1 LNIFLSYSWS
11 NKDIADELDQDWSQ
25 LGLTI
30 VRDIRDLKFKQNLKS
45 FMKGITK
52 TDYVITIISADY
64 LKSKNCM
71 FEALEL
77 MTDDKFKDKILP
89 IVINDAKI
97 YSTSFRIELIH
108 YWENQAKVLQDKIRE
123 IPTLSTTPNLLKELK
138 DIESIRNEIDEFIN
152 LISNQKYIS
161 WEDAKKTN
169 YADLFKYLGL
179 EHSEV
184 FEKAIS
190 ISKIVDRNK
199 RQIELEKAIIKNPEN
214 IALQTLKA
222 VLITKEGNYELGKEL
237 FSVLLERYPK
247 ENIFKFNLAVI
258 EDQYFHNR
266 KIAEKLYEDVVNN
279 SPNYTDAR
287 VNLALIWIESGRNY
301 DKARDHLQLSL
312 YSNPDTAK
320 ALYNLG
326 LLYSNHFEN
335 DTEAIKYLSWSIE
348 VNPNFQEAITLKALI
363 AYSQNSNLDTLISDL
378 KTAVKIDDSSYYP
391 QLVLGGQLH
400 KQVET
405 REEGMKYIETA
416 KSILEQK
423 IKSNGFD
430 NDSKIPLAFILK
442 NYYPK
447 DDRANTLFNE
457 GKVKR
462 KDMNKYEL

>member
-1 LNIFLSYSWS
+1 MNLFLSYSWS

-30 VRDIRDLKFKQNLKS
+30 VRDIRDLEFKQNLKS

-52 TDYVITIISADY
+52 TDYVIILISGDY

-77 MTDDKFKDKILP
+77 ITDDKFKDKVLP

-108 YWENQAKVLQDKIRE
+108 YWENQAKELQDKIRE
-123 IPTLSTTPNLLKELK
+123 IPTLSATPNLLKELK
-138 DIESIRNEIDEFIN
+138 EIESIRNEIDEFIN
-152 LISNQKYIS
+152 SISNQKYIS

-179 EHSEV
+179 EHSEI

-190 ISKIVDRNK
+190 IAKINDSNK
-199 RQIELEKAIIKNPEN
+199 RNIELEKAIINNPEN

-222 VLITKEGNYELGKEL
+222 VLITKEGNFEFGKEL
-237 FSVLLERYPK
+237 FSVLLKKHPQ

-266 KIAEKLYEDVVNN
+266 KIAEKLYEEIVNN

-287 VNLALIWIESGRNY
+287 VNLALIWIESGQNY

-312 YSNPDTAK
+312 YSNHDPAK

-326 LLYSNHFEN
+326 LLYSNHYEIDN
-335 DTEAIKYLSWSIE
+335 EAIKYLSWAID

-363 AYSQNSNLDTLISDL
+363 IYSINSDLDQLIKDL
-378 KTAVKIDDSSYYP
+378 KTAIQIDNSNYYP

-400 KQVET
+400 KQLET
-405 REEGMKYIETA
+405 REEGMNYIEKA

-423 IKSNGFD
+423 VENNGYD
-430 NDSKIPLAFILK
+430 SDSKIPLAFILK
-442 NYYPK
+442 NYYSE
-447 DDRANTLFNE
+447 DDRAKRLFNE
-457 GKVKR
+457 GKIKR
-462 KDMNKYEL
+462 NDMNKFEL